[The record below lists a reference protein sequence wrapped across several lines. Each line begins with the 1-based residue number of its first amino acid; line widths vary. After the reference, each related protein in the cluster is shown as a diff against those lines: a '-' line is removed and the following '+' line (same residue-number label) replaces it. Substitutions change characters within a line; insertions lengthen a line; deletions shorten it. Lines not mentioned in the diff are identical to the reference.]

1 MAPAGRTLRSSVRLA
16 GLVMWALY
24 VPVALLGAL
33 VMTPTVLLT
42 VAPTVAL
49 AAVGLLAVLHRTSD
63 RPGPDRPAATSTAAA
78 AALVVPF
85 HEGVEL
91 LEDTGALI
99 AMAVLGLLAHVGN
112 HWWTTT
118 LDVDRAG
125 SAPAVVARSLRSR
138 LRSMPLEAVCQEWRV
153 LQQGAGFPADAR
165 HAAAAAQVRSLV
177 LDELERRDPAGFR
190 QWLAEGAVDPP
201 EHHVRADRGLAA

>member
-1 MAPAGRTLRSSVRLA
+1 MARPRTTRRTSVRLA
-16 GLVMWALY
+16 GLAMWALY

-49 AAVGLLAVLHRTSD
+49 AAVALLAVLHRTSG

-91 LEDTGALI
+91 LEDAGAVI

-118 LDVDRAG
+118 LDADRAG
-125 SAPAVVARSLRSR
+125 SATAVVARSLRSR
-138 LRSMPLEAVCQEWRV
+138 LRRMPLEDVLHEWRA
-153 LQQGAGFPADAR
+153 LESGAGFASDAR
-165 HAAAAAQVRSLV
+165 HTAAAAQVRSLV
-177 LDELERRDPAGFR
+177 LDELEHRDPVGFR
-190 QWLAEGAVDPP
+190 QWLADGAVDPP
-201 EHHVRADRGLAA
+201 ELHVRADRGLHA